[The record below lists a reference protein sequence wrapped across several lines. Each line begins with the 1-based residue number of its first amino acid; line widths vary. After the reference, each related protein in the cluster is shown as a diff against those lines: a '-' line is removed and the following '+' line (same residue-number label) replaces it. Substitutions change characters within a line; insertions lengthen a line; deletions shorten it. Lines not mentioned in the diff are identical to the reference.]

1 MKALSTVILTFILS
15 AAATGA
21 SADQADQPAATG
33 TGNAELVSDYV
44 FRGLTQSWGDAA
56 LQGGG
61 DLSTKSGFAAGFWG
75 STISKNIYPGAL
87 MELDLYGDYGASFND
102 DWSWTVGLHSYLYP
116 RGNLDQATPPLASRG
131 FNTLEANA
139 ALTWKWLTVTY
150 NRSLTDYFGIDTEE
164 GYTGNSKGTVY
175 LQLDAGVPV
184 ADGWTL
190 GLHAAH
196 THIPTQLAAPLTTSA
211 ADPSYA
217 DYGASLKWQFAGH
230 WSGTL
235 GFTRATNAAFY
246 GSTASFNNPSDTKN
260 VGGTR
265 GYVMVQTTF

>member
-1 MKALSTVILTFILS
+1 MKALSTVVLTFILS
-15 AAATGA
+15 SIA
-21 SADQADQPAATG
+21 SSALADPASPPAVTG
-33 TGNAELVSDYV
+33 TSNAELVSDYV
-44 FRGLTQSWGDAA
+44 FRGLTQSWGSPA

-61 DLSTKSGFAAGFWG
+61 DLSSSSGFAAGFWG
-75 STISKNIYPGAL
+75 STISKDIYPGAF
-87 MELDLYGDYGASFND
+87 MELDLYGDYGASFDD
-102 DWSWTVGLHSYLYP
+102 DWSWTAGLHSYLYP

-164 GYTGNSKGTVY
+164 GYRSDSKGTVY
-175 LQLDAGVPV
+175 LQLDAGIPV

-196 THIPTQLAAPLTTSA
+196 THIPTQLVLPLANGA

-217 DYGASLKWQFAGH
+217 DYGASLKWQFATH
-230 WSGTL
+230 WSGTV
-235 GFTRATNAAFY
+235 GITRATNGAFY

>member
-1 MKALSTVILTFILS
+1 MKTLSSMILTLILS
-15 AAATGA
+15 SVA
-21 SADQADQPAATG
+21 SGVHADPADQPAVTG
-33 TGNAELVSDYV
+33 TGNAELVSDYI
-44 FRGLTQSWGDAA
+44 FRGLTQSWGGPA

-61 DLSTKSGFAAGFWG
+61 DLSSKSGFAAGVWG

-87 MELDLYGDYGASFND
+87 MELDLYGGYGASFND
-102 DWSWTVGLHSYLYP
+102 DWSWTAGLHSYLYP
-116 RGNLDQATPPLASRG
+116 RGNLDQATPALASRG

-164 GYTGNSKGTVY
+164 GYLGGSKGTVY
-175 LQLDAGVPV
+175 LQLDAGIPV

-196 THIPTQLAAPLTTSA
+196 THIPTRLAAPLSGGAT
-211 ADPSYA
+211 DPSYA
-217 DYGASLKWQFAGH
+217 DYGASLKWQFAAQ

-235 GFTRATNAAFY
+235 GVTRATNGAFY
-246 GSTASFNNPSDTKN
+246 GSTSSFNNPSDTKD